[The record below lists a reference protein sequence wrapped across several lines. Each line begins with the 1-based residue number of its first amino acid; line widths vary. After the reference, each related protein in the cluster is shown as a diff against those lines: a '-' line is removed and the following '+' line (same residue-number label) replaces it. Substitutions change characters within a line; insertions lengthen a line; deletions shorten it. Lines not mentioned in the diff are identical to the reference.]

1 MASNVRAA
9 DRQGLAAVLFFGV
22 LLVAIASLLPAFPVD
37 ETRYLTVAW
46 EMRTTG
52 SWSLPTLN
60 FEPYSHKP
68 PLLFWLINASWSVFG
83 LDVWPARIVGV
94 GATVLV
100 LIFTHCLDRCLAPKR
115 SSGPALSA
123 LMLLGL
129 PLFIILGCSIM
140 FDTLLAATVSG
151 AMLALWIAGR
161 SGDWRAFPAYGAAI
175 GLGLLA
181 KGPVVLLFTV
191 PAALLGRYWIVPE
204 HRARWFLRIGAALAL
219 GALIGLAWALRAA
232 SIGGPDYAEML
243 LWKQSAGRIASSF
256 AHARGF
262 WFYLPVFLLF
272 CAPLLV
278 WPPAW
283 TGLRRSIESSTPGR
297 NFLLSW
303 ILPGLLGLSLISGK
317 QIHYVLPLLPAA
329 ALLISLGLR
338 DVALRD
344 GDRFAWAFLAVGL
357 LIAAMVFVRGG
368 DRIFANED
376 TILSLVNQISV
387 PQVLLTGTLTI
398 AAIALLSGSA
408 QRMLMGLATA
418 NFIFLGGLALEIR
431 AGVAGLFDLQ
441 PLADVVHRFRDRPIA
456 VAQKTRGELGFLAR
470 LDHPVVLVP
479 EELLASWFARH
490 PDGVA
495 VIRRKA
501 SSPQRAA
508 AHPGRVLYREKY
520 RLQEEFL
527 VVSAS
532 TQ

>member
-1 MASNVRAA
+1 M
-9 DRQGLAAVLFFGV
+9 DRWDFVAVALLGGG
-22 LLVAIASLLPAFPVD
+22 LLVAAASLLSAFPVD

-46 EMRTTG
+46 EMRATG

-83 LDVWPARIVGV
+83 LNVWPARLVGV

-100 LIFTHCLDRCLAPKR
+100 LIFTHCLDRRLAPTW

-140 FDTLLAATVSG
+140 FDMLLTATVSG

-161 SGDWRAFPAYGAAI
+161 SGNWRAFPAYGASI

-191 PAALLGRYWIVPE
+191 PAALLARYWIAPE
-204 HRARWFLRIGAALAL
+204 HRPRWFLRIGAALAL

-232 SIGGPDYAEML
+232 FIGGPDYAEML

-262 WFYLPVFLLF
+262 WFYLPVLLLF
-272 CAPLLV
+272 CIPLIV
-278 WPPAW
+278 WRPAW
-283 TGLRRSIESSTPGR
+283 IGLRQSIESSTPGR

-303 ILPGLLGLSLISGK
+303 MLPGLIGLSLISGK
-317 QIHYVLPLLPAA
+317 QIHYVLPLLPAVT
-329 ALLISLGLR
+329 LLISLGLR

-344 GDRFAWAFLAVGL
+344 ADRLAWAMLAVGL
-357 LIAAMVFVRGG
+357 LIAAVALVQGG
-368 DRIFANED
+368 DGFFAKDD
-376 TILSLVNQISV
+376 TLVSLVSQVSV
-387 PQVLLTGTLTI
+387 PQLLLTATLTF
-398 AAIALLSGSA
+398 AAIALFRGSA

-418 NFIFLGGLALEIR
+418 NFILLGSLALEAR
-431 AGVAGLFDLQ
+431 AGIAALFDLQ

-456 VAQKTRGELGFLAR
+456 VAQRTRGELGFLAR
-470 LDHPVVLVP
+470 LDRPVVLVP
-479 EELLASWFARH
+479 EAELLPWFARH
-490 PDGVA
+490 PDGIA
-495 VIRRKA
+495 IIRCRS
-501 SSPQRAA
+501 SSPQPDSAL
-508 AHPGRVLYREKY
+508 PGRVLYRAKY

-527 VVSAS
+527 VVSAP
-532 TQ
+532 TR